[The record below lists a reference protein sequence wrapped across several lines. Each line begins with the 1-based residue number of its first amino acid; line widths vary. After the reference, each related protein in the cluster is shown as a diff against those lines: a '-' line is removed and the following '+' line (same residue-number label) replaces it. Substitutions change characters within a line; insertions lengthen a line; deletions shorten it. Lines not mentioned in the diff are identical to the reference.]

1 MRPETKQYTAVAI
14 VLHWAI
20 ATAIIGNLT
29 LGWWMHEAIDVAT
42 SRAHAVEMFQLHKS
56 IGLTVLLLSLFRL
69 AWRLLHRAPEMP
81 AHMKRWER
89 IAAKSTHWAF
99 YGLMMAM
106 PLSGWLYV
114 STQWRGE
121 VALNVPT
128 LWFGWIE
135 APHLFGLNHLGEDL
149 RQTLSGVFLE
159 AHEAFAWGS
168 GLLLLLHMGAALK
181 HHFIDRDEVLAHMI
195 PALADSRKA
204 AAADRGRGLV
214 LSLGLSATLIAAL
227 AVVIAV
233 LRPAPES
240 VGVGVGAGGGILS
253 VPGSWII
260 DADQSVIRFSGTHA
274 GKKFEGRF
282 GRWQGDLR
290 INLED
295 PTASVIRA
303 SVETASASDG
313 ISLHDRTLPQKEWF
327 DSDNHPVA
335 TFESTQI
342 QRLSDDSYS
351 LDGVLRIKQN
361 KIPVKGLKLTVSDRD
376 LRITGMNTISR
387 READLGMASDPD
399 GEWVSAD
406 IEVNVLVIA
415 SKGS

>member
-1 MRPETKQYTAVAI
+1 MRPESNQYTAVAI

-20 ATAIIGNLT
+20 ATAIVGNLA
-29 LGWWMHEAIDVAT
+29 LGWWMHEAIDVAA
-42 SRAHAVEMFQLHKS
+42 SRARAVEMFQLHKS

-114 STQWRGE
+114 STQWRGD

-149 RQTLSGVFLE
+149 RQALSGIFLE

-181 HHFIDRDEVLAHMI
+181 HHFIDHDEVLAHMI
-195 PALADSRKA
+195 PALADPPKEAVS
-204 AAADRGRGLV
+204 DRGRRLV
-214 LSLGLSATLIAAL
+214 LGLGLSATLIAAL

-233 LRPAPES
+233 LRPATES
-240 VGVGVGAGGGILS
+240 AGVRAGGDGIS
-253 VPGSWII
+253 TVPGSWII
-260 DADQSVIRFSGTHA
+260 DADQSYIRFSGTHA

-282 GRWQGDLR
+282 SRWQGDLR
-290 INLED
+290 INVED
-295 PTASVIRA
+295 PTASLIRA

-313 ISLHDRTLPQKEWF
+313 LALHDRTLPQKEWF
-327 DSDNHPVA
+327 DSDHHPVA
-335 TFESTQI
+335 RFESTRI
-342 QRLSDDSYS
+342 QKRSDGAYS

-361 KIPVKGLKLTVSDRD
+361 KISVKGLSLTVSDRGV
-376 LRITGMNTISR
+376 RIAGMSTISR

-406 IEVNVLVIA
+406 IQVNVLVIA
-415 SKGS
+415 SEES